1 MKNMNTKAMEL
12 VNKANHFMAVDRIRL
27 SVWKVFDI
35 EIEGIALILV
45 IKYAMIATKTRG
57 YHGTMILAAIIL
69 GMSLVSRLI
78 SAIMDVPS
86 TIRMYKDLEE
96 GYAECLAEEAK
107 EKNQE

>member
-1 MKNMNTKAMEL
+1 MKTMTSKAMEL
-12 VNKANHFMAVDRIRL
+12 IKKVNSLIAVDIIRL

-45 IKYAMIATKTRG
+45 IKYAMIATETRG
-57 YHGTMILAAIIL
+57 YHGTMIIAAIIL

-96 GYAECLAEEAK
+96 GYAECLAEEAE

>member
-1 MKNMNTKAMEL
+1 MKTMTTKALEL
-12 VNKANHFMAVDRIRL
+12 VNKVNHLMAVDMIRL

-45 IKYAMIATKTRG
+45 IKYAMIATETRG
-57 YHGTMILAAIIL
+57 YHGTMIIAAIIL

-96 GYAECLAEEAK
+96 GYAECLAEEEK

>member
-1 MKNMNTKAMEL
+1 MKTMTSKVMEL
-12 VNKANHFMAVDRIRL
+12 VNRINSLMAVDRIRL

-45 IKYAMIATKTRG
+45 IKYAMIATETRG
-57 YHGTMILAAIIL
+57 YHGTMIIAAIIL

-78 SAIMDVPS
+78 YAIVDVPAS
-86 TIRMYKDLEE
+86 IRLYKDLEE
-96 GYAECLAEEAK
+96 GYAECLAEEK

>member
-1 MKNMNTKAMEL
+1 MKTMTSKVMEL
-12 VNKANHFMAVDRIRL
+12 INKVNSLMAVDIIRL

-45 IKYAMIATKTRG
+45 IKYAMIATETRG
-57 YHGTMILAAIIL
+57 YHGTMIIAAIIL

-86 TIRMYKDLEE
+86 TIRMSKDLEE
-96 GYAECLAEEAK
+96 GYAECLAEEEK

>member
-1 MKNMNTKAMEL
+1 MKTMSTKAMEL
-12 VNKANHFMAVDRIRL
+12 VNKFNSLMSVDIIRMAVL
-27 SVWKVFDI
+27 KVFDI

-45 IKYAMIATKTRG
+45 IKYAMIATETRG
-57 YHGTMILAAIIL
+57 YHGTMIIAAIIL

-96 GYAECLAEEAK
+96 GYAKCLAEEAE

>member
-1 MKNMNTKAMEL
+1 MKTMTTKALEL
-12 VNKANHFMAVDRIRL
+12 VNKVNHLMAVDMIRL

-45 IKYAMIATKTRG
+45 IKYAMIATETRG

-96 GYAECLAEEAK
+96 GYAECLAEEAE

>member
-1 MKNMNTKAMEL
+1 MKTMTSKAMEL
-12 VNKANHFMAVDRIRL
+12 INKVNSLMAVDIIRL

-96 GYAECLAEEAK
+96 GYAECLAEEEK

>member
-1 MKNMNTKAMEL
+1 MKTMTSKAMEL
-12 VNKANHFMAVDRIRL
+12 INKVNSLMAVDIIRL

-45 IKYAMIATKTRG
+45 IKYAMIATETRG
-57 YHGTMILAAIIL
+57 YHGTMIIAAIIL

-96 GYAECLAEEAK
+96 GYAECLAEEEK

>member
-1 MKNMNTKAMEL
+1 MKTMTSKAMEL
-12 VNKANHFMAVDRIRL
+12 INKVNSLMAVDIIRL

-45 IKYAMIATKTRG
+45 IKYAMIATETRG
-57 YHGTMILAAIIL
+57 YHGTMIIAAIIL

-96 GYAECLAEEAK
+96 GYAECLAEEAE

>member
-1 MKNMNTKAMEL
+1 MEL
-12 VNKANHFMAVDRIRL
+12 VNKFNSLMSVDIIRL

-45 IKYAMIATKTRG
+45 IKYAMIATETRG
-57 YHGTMILAAIIL
+57 YHGTMIIAAIIL

-96 GYAECLAEEAK
+96 GYAKCLAEEAE

>member
-1 MKNMNTKAMEL
+1 MKTMTQKMMEL
-12 VNKANHFMAVDRIRL
+12 VNKFNSLMSVDIIRL

-45 IKYAMIATKTRG
+45 IKYAMIATETRG
-57 YHGTMILAAIIL
+57 YHGTMIIAAIIL

-96 GYAECLAEEAK
+96 GYAKCLAEEAE

>member
-1 MKNMNTKAMEL
+1 MKTMSKLVEL
-12 VNKANHFMAVDRIRL
+12 VNRINSLMAVDIIRL

-35 EIEGIALILV
+35 EIEGIALILA
-45 IKYAMIATKTRG
+45 IKYAMIATETRG
-57 YHGTMILAAIIL
+57 YHGTMIIAAIIL

-107 EKNQE
+107 AEKNQE

>member
-12 VNKANHFMAVDRIRL
+12 VNKFNSLMSVDIIRMAVL
-27 SVWKVFDI
+27 KVFDI

-45 IKYAMIATKTRG
+45 IKYAMIATETRG
-57 YHGTMILAAIIL
+57 YHGTMIIAAIIL
-69 GMSLVSRLI
+69 GMSLVPRLI

>member
-1 MKNMNTKAMEL
+1 MKTMTQKMMEL

-35 EIEGIALILV
+35 NKEGIALILA
-45 IKYAMIATKTRG
+45 IKYAMIATETRG

-78 SAIMDVPS
+78 SAIMDVPAS
-86 TIRMYKDLEE
+86 IRLYKDLEE
-96 GYAECLAEEAK
+96 GYTECLAEEEK

>member
-1 MKNMNTKAMEL
+1 MKTMTTKLVEL
-12 VNKANHFMAVDRIRL
+12 INKVNSLMAVDIIRL

-45 IKYAMIATKTRG
+45 IKYAMIATETRG
-57 YHGTMILAAIIL
+57 YHGTMIIAAIIL

-96 GYAECLAEEAK
+96 GYAECLAEEAE